1 LSDKDF
7 YDILGLSRDAD
18 LSAIKKAYR
27 KAALRDHPDKNPGD
41 KAAEERFKEAAEAYA
56 VLSDP
61 EKRRIYDQFGRR
73 GLGGGAGFPGF
84 DQEIFADFSD
94 ILGDLF
100 GLGSI
105 FGGGR
110 GRRRGSAGRDL
121 RYDLEI
127 EFEEAVG
134 GLETRI
140 QVPRM
145 ESCPDC
151 GGRGAAEGGS
161 ETCQQCGGR
170 GQVAFQQGFF
180 TIARTCGACAGAGR
194 RITQPCE
201 ACEGRGRVQRERTL
215 TIRIPAGVDNGT
227 RIRMSGEG
235 EAGSGGGPPGDLY
248 VVLHVREH
256 PVFQRRERDI
266 HMLLPVSF
274 ARAVLGAE
282 VTVPT
287 IDGEQ
292 RLKIPPGT
300 QSGTSIRLRG
310 LGVPALNGGARG
322 DQFVTVQVLTP
333 TKLSNEQRRL
343 IEELADLDGEENEEP
358 GLFERVKNI
367 FN

>member
-1 LSDKDF
+1 LSDRDY
-7 YDILGLSRDAD
+7 YDILGISRDAD
-18 LSAIKKAYR
+18 LAAIKKAYR
-27 KAALRDHPDKNPGD
+27 QAALRDHPEKNPGD

-61 EKRRIYDQFGRR
+61 EKRRLYDQFGRR
-73 GLGGGAGFPGF
+73 GLGGGPGFPGF

-110 GRRRGSAGRDL
+110 GRRRGTAGRDL

-127 EFEEAVG
+127 EFEEAVR
-134 GLETRI
+134 GLETKI
-140 QVPRM
+140 QVPRL
-145 ESCPDC
+145 ETCPAC
-151 GGRGAAEGGS
+151 GGGGAAEGGS
-161 ETCQQCGGR
+161 QTCQQCGGR

-180 TIARTCGACAGAGR
+180 TIARPCGACGGAGR
-194 RITQPCE
+194 RITDPCKE
-201 ACEGRGRVQRERTL
+201 CAGRGRVQRERTL
-215 TIRIPAGVDNGT
+215 RIRIPAGVDDGT

-235 EAGSGGGPPGDLY
+235 EGGAGGGPPGDLY

-266 HMLLPVSF
+266 HVLLPVSF
-274 ARAVLGAE
+274 SRAVLGAE
-282 VTVPT
+282 VDVPT
-287 IDGEQ
+287 IDGE
-292 RLKIPPGT
+292 RKLTIPAGT
-300 QSGTSIRLRG
+300 QSGTSFRMKG
-310 LGVPALNGGARG
+310 LGVPALNSGARG

-333 TKLSNEQRRL
+333 TKLSDEQRRL
-343 IEELADLDGEENEEP
+343 IEQLAELDGEEMGEP

-367 FN
+367 FS